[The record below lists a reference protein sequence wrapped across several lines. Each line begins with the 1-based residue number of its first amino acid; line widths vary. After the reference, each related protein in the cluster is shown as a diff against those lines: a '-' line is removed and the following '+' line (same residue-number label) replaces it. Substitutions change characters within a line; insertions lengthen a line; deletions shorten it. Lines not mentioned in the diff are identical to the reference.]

1 MFLSKR
7 KPLIDNSEII
17 LLMKSFIDNSE
28 MILPKTFFKKQRN
41 IEKP

>member
-7 KPLIDNSEII
+7 KSLIDNSEII